1 MIPETTLQ
9 LARDIIALQARALD
23 EHKMLAAASEQAS
36 GAEAVGKAALAAELE
51 QVGKVLANYMPRIMK
66 HVGEIRPLSQDDDVP
81 IPDFLKTPEP
91 PPEVAETLAEHGLSQ
106 ADSYERVNEVLVK
119 RYAGV
124 MGNSEYARGNA
135 SGIHDGKSVVE
146 WLEIAKR
153 VDSGIKWNRGRMA
166 ETI

>member
-66 HVGEIRPLSQDDDVP
+66 HVGEIDLLTQPVIPEFLQSVPDDLADLVRENEPHGETRARLLSIYIELQHK
-81 IPDFLKTPEP
+81 L
-91 PPEVAETLAEHGLSQ
+91 LMGLSNDGDG
-106 ADSYERVNEVLVK
+106 AMHTRLH
-119 RYAGV
+119 RHAGWLT
-124 MGNSEYARGNA
+124 
-135 SGIHDGKSVVE
+135 GKS
-146 WLEIAKR
+146 
-153 VDSGIKWNRGRMA
+153 A
-166 ETI
+166 EVI